1 MECIGVGI
9 QGSDA
14 EELYRCTSQS
24 ENEQDRAREREREM
38 DGEKETENEIIQAKY
53 KSMRLQIV
61 LKQFQDRS
69 EQLHGRT
76 LEQK

>member
-1 MECIGVGI
+1 M
-9 QGSDA
+9 
-14 EELYRCTSQS
+14 LRNCTGAQARVRMSRT
-24 ENEQDRAREREREM
+24 EREREREM
-38 DGEKETENEIIQAKY
+38 DGDKERENEIIQAKY
-53 KSMRLQIV
+53 KSRRLQIV